1 MKRYVKASEYDLTD
15 EQIQSYIYEHMME
28 LINEY
33 DFNIEELRSEFK
45 DYFSR
50 QVDLTISKIKKQLK

>member
-15 EQIQSYIYEHMME
+15 EQIQSYIYEHMMQ
-28 LINEY
+28 LINGY
-33 DFNIEELRSEFK
+33 NFSIEELRSEFK

>member
-33 DFNIEELRSEFK
+33 DFTIEELRSEFK

-50 QVDLTISKIKKQLK
+50 QVDLTISKIKQQLK